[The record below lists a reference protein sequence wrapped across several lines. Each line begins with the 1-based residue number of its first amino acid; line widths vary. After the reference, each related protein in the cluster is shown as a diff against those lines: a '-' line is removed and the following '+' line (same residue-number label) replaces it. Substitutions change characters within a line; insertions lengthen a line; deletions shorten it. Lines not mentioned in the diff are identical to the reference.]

1 MYKSRCNAPFI
12 AQRLTPAKA
21 TKATILKLIRH
32 FVPYAIFLCTSPIH
46 FLLSYRFLL
55 DTKEAWELPIVYS
68 TNQDASIACC
78 SRTDNVRAHADMI
91 ILTMERNSTDRYNH
105 TQGIY
110 RCYVQDFDN
119 VEKLARIS
127 TRLKHSVR

>member
-91 ILTMERNSTDRYNH
+91 YATTWSILPIII
-105 TQGIY
+105 GIQYSIGCDIITPVDTY
-110 RCYVQDFDN
+110 RC
-119 VEKLARIS
+119 
-127 TRLKHSVR
+127 

>member
-1 MYKSRCNAPFI
+1 MYKSRCNAHFI

-32 FVPYAIFLCTSPIH
+32 FVPYAMFLCTSPIH

-68 TNQDASIACC
+68 TNQDASIAFF

-91 ILTMERNSTDRYNH
+91 IAPNGKPIRR
-105 TQGIY
+105 
-110 RCYVQDFDN
+110 V
-119 VEKLARIS
+119 
-127 TRLKHSVR
+127 

>member
-78 SRTDNVRAHADMI
+78 SRTDNVRAHADMNYI
-91 ILTMERNSTDRYNH
+91 HYPTPAQTSEVAPKRVQLWLAGFWDRDINH
-105 TQGIY
+105 TRDIY
-110 RCYVQDFDN
+110 RCY
-119 VEKLARIS
+119 A
-127 TRLKHSVR
+127 